1 MDRLYT
7 MYRPMSTPESLDP
20 ANMETVYSVQTDIS
34 ATQSTPSRPA
44 IQSGNTGYVRNAITN
59 QPSKEE
65 IDELCV
71 NLKILSTTPINT
83 KLSTTGIFLNHE
95 VSAYYIPISMKRWW
109 GGDSRDETI
118 RKLER
123 IVNRTILFSEVV
135 DRNATRNQLIDLLT
149 KSLAGIRNIRETYAS
164 CVQTSARIDTIIAKV
179 DAQAA
184 VQTFAGTHSMIQ

>member
-1 MDRLYT
+1 
-7 MYRPMSTPESLDP
+7 
-20 ANMETVYSVQTDIS
+20 
-34 ATQSTPSRPA
+34 
-44 IQSGNTGYVRNAITN
+44 
-59 QPSKEE
+59 
-65 IDELCV
+65 
-71 NLKILSTTPINT
+71 
-83 KLSTTGIFLNHE
+83 
-95 VSAYYIPISMKRWW
+95 MKRWW

>member
-1 MDRLYT
+1 
-7 MYRPMSTPESLDP
+7 MSTLDSLDP
-20 ANMETVYSVQTDIS
+20 TNMETVYSVHTDIS
-34 ATQSTPSRPA
+34 ATPPPSTASRSAPNPDQLA
-44 IQSGNTGYVRNAITN
+44 YHRPAITN

-83 KLSTTGIFLNHE
+83 KLSTTGVFLNHE
-95 VSAYYIPISMKRWW
+95 VSAYYIPISVRRWW

-123 IVNRTILFSEVV
+123 IVNRTILFTEVV
-135 DRNATRNQLIDLLT
+135 DRDVTRYQLIDLLT

-164 CVQTSARIDTIIAKV
+164 CVQTSARVDTIIAKI
-179 DAQAA
+179 DAQSA
-184 VQTFAGTHSMIQ
+184 VQYDTGSHTMIG